1 MTNPLNELF
10 QVPQID
16 FEIEEDPVEEPTQS
30 TAVAILPEP
39 PPPPKTA
46 LVVKEGTGID
56 PDTDEDYT
64 LARNT
69 YKSLINKGNEA
80 VNDIHELAKELEH
93 PRAYEVLATLMKQ
106 VTDTTSALFELQ
118 KNRVGMQNGGEKKKD
133 DPSQPPINVE
143 KAVFVG
149 TPAEMLRQ
157 LNGPDSQS

>member
-10 QVPQID
+10 QVPDID
-16 FEIEEDPVEEPTQS
+16 YEIEEEEVETKVES
-30 TAVAILPEP
+30 TEVTILP
-39 PPPPKTA
+39 PPPPPPVTA
-46 LVVKEGTGID
+46 LPVKEGTGID
-56 PDTDEDYT
+56 PDTDEDYI

-80 VNDIHELAKELEH
+80 VNDIHDLAKELEH

-118 KNRVGMQNGGEKKKD
+118 KSRTAIIQNNNGEKKKD
-133 DPSQPPINVE
+133 DPSQPSITVD

-149 TPAEMLRQ
+149 TPAEMLKQ
-157 LNGPDSQS
+157 LDQAS

>member
-10 QVPQID
+10 KVPDINY
-16 FEIEEDPVEEPTQS
+16 EIEEEEPKAPVES
-30 TAVAILPEP
+30 TEVAILPP
-39 PPPPKTA
+39 PPPPPVTV
-46 LVVKEGTGID
+46 LPVKEGTGID
-56 PDTDEDYT
+56 PDTDEDYN

-80 VNDIHELAKELEH
+80 VNDIHDLAKELEH

-118 KNRVGMQNGGEKKKD
+118 KSRANIIQNNGEKKKEENKD
-133 DPSQPPINVE
+133 GNNITVE

-149 TPAEMLRQ
+149 TPAEMLKTLGQ
-157 LNGPDSQS
+157 N